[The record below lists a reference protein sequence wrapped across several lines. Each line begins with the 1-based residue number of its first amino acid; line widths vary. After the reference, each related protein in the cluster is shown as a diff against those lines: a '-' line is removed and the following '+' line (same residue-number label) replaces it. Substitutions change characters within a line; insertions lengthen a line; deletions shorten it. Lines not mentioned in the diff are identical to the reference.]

1 MCVKEKNLAYSGCG
15 SNPIIKPPRRTSCV
29 INTPIHF
36 LACYLRQITQR
47 YCTELKDSHLRFQ
60 LPMQCQSTHFTPSKG
75 STLYLCHDYFLE
87 VNSLQSM
94 YDHPSRFMLTLW
106 IFVLAVEISYRSHA
120 LPHNLLLEKSTSPVF
135 FKLEVSLKPQCWPFE
150 GNQILF

>member
-1 MCVKEKNLAYSGCG
+1 
-15 SNPIIKPPRRTSCV
+15 
-29 INTPIHF
+29 
-36 LACYLRQITQR
+36 
-47 YCTELKDSHLRFQ
+47 
-60 LPMQCQSTHFTPSKG
+60 MQCQSTHFTPSKG

-120 LPHNLLLEKSTSPVF
+120 LPHNLLSEKSTSPVF
-135 FKLEVSLKPQCWPFE
+135 LNWKYPSSLNVGLLKGIRFSFEWHCTEAKFTYNFVSRVKLDWLFHKWHT
-150 GNQILF
+150 ILNPI